1 MESLWILALLLLL
14 AACAVVLLALL
25 YRFVTRKRLSRRCWI
40 LAIVALLPIAGVVG
54 EGILNANTEYNP
66 SDASIQRIAGH
77 YSNGEASLI
86 LRTDGSYSSRNLDD
100 LGSGTWS
107 HFEWNL
113 TFSGSSLQQP
123 RWIIRRGK
131 PAILPY
137 YSGADGSDGLALI
150 KQKSEQDAAGQP
162 ATRPKSK

>member
-1 MESLWILALLLLL
+1 MESLSILALLLLL
-14 AACAVVLLALL
+14 VVCSVVLLLL
-25 YRFVTRKRLSRRCWI
+25 FFRFVTRKRLSRRCWI
-40 LAIVALLPIAGVVG
+40 LGFVALLPITGVIC

-66 SDASIQRIAGH
+66 SNASVQRIAGH

-86 LRTDGSYSSRNLDD
+86 LRKDGSYSSRNLED

-107 HFEWNL
+107 NFDWIL
-113 TFSGSSLQQP
+113 TFSDSSLEQP

-150 KQKSEQDAAGQP
+150 KQESEKGG
-162 ATRPKSK
+162 SE